1 MSVNNQTP
9 RSHLY
14 KKVLYIFWRER
25 ERKRE
30 REKERESV
38 CVAWL

>member
-1 MSVNNQTP
+1 MSVNDQTP

-25 ERKRE
+25 EKERKR
-30 REKERESV
+30 V